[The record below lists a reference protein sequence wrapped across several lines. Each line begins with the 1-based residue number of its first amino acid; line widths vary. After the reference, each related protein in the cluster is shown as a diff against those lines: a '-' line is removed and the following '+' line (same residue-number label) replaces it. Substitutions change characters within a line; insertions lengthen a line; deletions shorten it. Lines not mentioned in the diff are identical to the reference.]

1 MQLQASKLSLEFLS
15 KSFFI
20 IWFFQVHN
28 PYHWRIDSWNE
39 KTNKP
44 LSLSFFFICHHTN
57 LIFFTSIFVIF
68 TVYYSKF
75 ILVKVSGTFIVCN
88 TIFYIS
94 FRFCVLRIALIY
106 VAKHNKGL
114 LQFFNWCYSFLCFCH
129 LAIMR
134 KFTFSRLSIKF
145 SETEEFYHCL
155 TLRFDEGKPRFN
167 CVYQWLT
174 INYQG
179 LIHRPV
185 ETKN

>member
-1 MQLQASKLSLEFLS
+1 MRKRTSHSHS
-15 KSFFI
+15 VS
-20 IWFFQVHN
+20 
-28 PYHWRIDSWNE
+28 
-39 KTNKP
+39 
-44 LSLSFFFICHHTN
+44 FFICHHTN

-75 ILVKVSGTFIVCN
+75 ILVKVSGTFIAYN

-129 LAIMR
+129 LAITR

-167 CVYQWLT
+167 CVYQ
-174 INYQG
+174 
-179 LIHRPV
+179 
-185 ETKN
+185 